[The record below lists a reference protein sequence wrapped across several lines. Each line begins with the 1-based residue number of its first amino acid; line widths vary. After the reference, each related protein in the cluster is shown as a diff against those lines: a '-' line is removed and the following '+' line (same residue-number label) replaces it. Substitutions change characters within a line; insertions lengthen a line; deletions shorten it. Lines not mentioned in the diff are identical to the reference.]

1 MTSIKHEK
9 QLFMKKR
16 ILYIEDDPDMAEII
30 AEIME
35 YEHYEVTSDS
45 GKRLFQ
51 ILENEHIGLIL
62 MDEGLSWCRGSDLC
76 RQLKKKKETS
86 HIPVIMISAAR
97 NLEYITADC
106 GATSYI
112 KKPFDMYDIID
123 LLDQH
128 YPN

>member
-1 MTSIKHEK
+1 
-9 QLFMKKR
+9 MKKR

-62 MDEGLSWCRGSDLC
+62 MDVFN
-76 RQLKKKKETS
+76 Q
-86 HIPVIMISAAR
+86 A
-97 NLEYITADC
+97 
-106 GATSYI
+106 
-112 KKPFDMYDIID
+112 
-123 LLDQH
+123 
-128 YPN
+128 